1 MGILISTDV
10 KDSHHEEQRIKFET
24 IARPYKE
31 RLYRTA
37 LILTKSP
44 REAEKLTNETFVHAR
59 KTSHKLESDSDF
71 GYWLST
77 ILVSTIKGRA
87 RREKIQNSYREKL
100 TMQNWVNNF
109 VLCGSQESLKE
120 FESQAFLLMDRL
132 YNAALRITRG
142 RLDAEDLVQDTYLKA
157 YRYFHR
163 FERGSNM
170 HAWMLHILTNI
181 YITQYNR
188 KKRQPDRV
196 NFETACTKVPQENSN
211 EFNQEQ
217 GCEFTRDYEELF
229 DDTITAALNRLPE
242 KYRIVVLL
250 SDISDLKYKEIAEVL
265 ACPIGTVMSRLSR
278 GRKILARFLKKY
290 AATNGF
296 TKHSFI

>member
-1 MGILISTDV
+1 
-10 KDSHHEEQRIKFET
+10 
-24 IARPYKE
+24 
-31 RLYRTA
+31 
-37 LILTKSP
+37 
-44 REAEKLTNETFVHAR
+44 
-59 KTSHKLESDSDF
+59 
-71 GYWLST
+71 
-77 ILVSTIKGRA
+77 
-87 RREKIQNSYREKL
+87 
-100 TMQNWVNNF
+100 MQNWVNSF
-109 VLCGSQESLKE
+109 VLSGPQESLKE
-120 FESQAFLLMDRL
+120 FESQAFPLMDRL
-132 YNAALRITRG
+132 YNTALRMTRG

-170 HAWMLHILTNI
+170 HAWRLNILTNI

-196 NFETACTKVPQENSN
+196 NFETACTKVPQENSK

-217 GCEFTRDYEELF
+217 GFKFTRNYEELF